1 MLKAPVPP
9 DEDDRLAALH
19 ALLILDTPP
28 EERFDRIVAFMAA
41 EFDVPV
47 ALITLVD
54 RDRVWFKSRIGLAA
68 CDAARDT
75 SFCGHAIVVPELFVV
90 PDMLQDS
97 RFADHPMVIGE
108 PGLRM
113 YAGAPLLLR
122 SGHVAGML
130 CMNDTRVRDFDDL
143 DYAILFSLR
152 DLVVAELEGG
162 PVAEAVEPHREQI

>member
-1 MLKAPVPP
+1 MIKAPIPP
-9 DEDDRLAALH
+9 DEEERLAALH

-28 EERFDRIVAFMAA
+28 EERFDRIVSFMAA

-54 RDRVWFKSRIGLAA
+54 RDRVWFKSKFGLSA
-68 CDAARDT
+68 CEAGRDS
-75 SFCGHAIVVPELFVV
+75 SFCGHAIVVPELCVV

-97 RFADHPMVIGE
+97 RFADHPMVAGE

-113 YAGAPLLLR
+113 YAGAPLLMH

-130 CMNDTRVRDFDDL
+130 CMNDTRVRDFDEL

-152 DLVVAELEGG
+152 DLVVAELERAPGT
-162 PVAEAVEPHREQI
+162 ETTEPRRGQD

>member
-1 MLKAPVPP
+1 MIKPP
-9 DEDDRLAALH
+9 IPHDEEERLAALH

-28 EERFDRIVAFMAA
+28 EERFDRIVSFMAA

-54 RDRVWFKSRIGLAA
+54 RDRVWFKSKFGLPA
-68 CDAARDT
+68 CEARRDT
-75 SFCGHAIVVPELFVV
+75 SFCGHAIVVPELCVI
-90 PDMLQDS
+90 PDLLQDI
-97 RFADHPMVIGE
+97 RFADHPMVAGD

-113 YAGAPLLLR
+113 YAGAPLMLH

-130 CMNDTRVRDFDDL
+130 CMNDTRVRDFDEL

-152 DLVVAELEGG
+152 DLVVTELEKA
-162 PVAEAVEPHREQI
+162 PEIEAMESRREQD

>member
-1 MLKAPVPP
+1 MLEAPIPAN
-9 DEDDRLAALH
+9 DEERLAALH

-28 EERFDRIVAFMAA
+28 EERFDRIVSFMAA

-54 RDRVWFKSRIGLAA
+54 RNRVWFKSTFGIDA

-75 SFCGHAIVVPELFVV
+75 SFCGHAIIAPGLSIV

-97 RFADHPMVIGE
+97 RFADHPMVLGE

-113 YAGAPLLLR
+113 YAGAPLQLR

-130 CMNDTRVRDFDDL
+130 CMNDVRVRDFDDI
-143 DYAILFSLR
+143 DCAILFSLR
-152 DLVVAELEGG
+152 DLVVAELEG
-162 PVAEAVEPHREQI
+162 EPSTAGLERH

>member
-1 MLKAPVPP
+1 MIKAPIPP
-9 DEDDRLAALH
+9 DEEERLAALH
-19 ALLILDTPP
+19 ALLIMDTPP
-28 EERFDRIVAFMAA
+28 EERFDRIVGFMAA

-54 RDRVWFKSRIGLAA
+54 RDRVWFKSKFGLSF
-68 CDAARDT
+68 CDAARDK
-75 SFCGHAIVVPELFVV
+75 SFCGHAIVVPGLFVV

-97 RFADHPMVIGE
+97 RFADHPMVAGE

-152 DLVVAELEGG
+152 DLVVAELER
-162 PVAEAVEPHREQI
+162 EPGTDAMEQRREQP

>member
-1 MLKAPVPP
+1 MIKAPIPP
-9 DEDDRLAALH
+9 DEEERLAALH

-28 EERFDRIVAFMAA
+28 EERFDRIVSFMAA
-41 EFDVPV
+41 EFDVPI

-54 RDRVWFKSRIGLAA
+54 RDRVWFKSRFGLSA
-68 CDAARDT
+68 CDAPRDA
-75 SFCGHAIVVPELFVV
+75 SFCGHGIAVPGLFVV

-97 RFADHPMVIGE
+97 RFADHPMVAGE

-152 DLVVAELEGG
+152 DLVVAELEG
-162 PVAEAVEPHREQI
+162 EPGTGAMEQRLESI